1 MNNSKSQSDPMMNNG
16 IDWFDIISDK
26 RIQSIK
32 SAIYSRLSDELDIE
46 GILTFQNEL
55 IQHSLYFLSDQEI
68 NDLIDEIKNDR
79 NQNQIEI
86 VRYYWKTKDQGY
98 LLYVLY
104 KDDQNFLVLF
114 LESHIS
120 YIQARQKV
128 YKFISYLKEISEA
141 IYRESTK
148 ELIKKQEASQTEEAN
163 QTFTEEIDLDLES
176 DLIAAIKEKE
186 TQDQS
191 EIDKPIPIQ
200 DQEIEQGTE
209 KKLNL
214 DTTIPHKKSDFST
227 NTVVQTDYDSIDN
240 QNEIEIELSE
250 NLSSKI
256 HTKIHQPKN
265 ISHTISNL
273 EDQNNVSINNYSFNK
288 KRIQND
294 LPKQEKTG
302 DLPDLDQPIEVN
314 SNAALNWED
323 EIDPIIWETGKVE
336 GIDTSEPLFED
347 VPAGNPEFDS
357 AILIPNKQN
366 DERIEKISEKLSKTN
381 NIPKDWLPEKE
392 SMLSRNAF
400 ISDLLNDEKPSPKEI
415 KLSRPNVKRNPLN
428 IEIQDYRNESGSKIN
443 LQYSILLVTRYP
455 QEPITSVLD
464 QLIKEA
470 IRYIALAYNWR
481 IKQIKNYHQAYSIVA
496 DVEPQTSPKQFISTI
511 SKYTSMHIFENSNN
525 LRKKYLSKSF
535 WAEDYL
541 LENQSD
547 IFTENLIKEF
557 IDLVRNRQGL

>member
-1 MNNSKSQSDPMMNNG
+1 MNNSEKQSESINNNG

-86 VRYYWKTKDQGY
+86 VRYYWKSKEQGY

-114 LESHIS
+114 LDSHIS
-120 YIQARQKV
+120 YTQARQKV

-148 ELIKKQEASQTEEAN
+148 ELINQEQNEDSEIKDFEEKEDFN
-163 QTFTEEIDLDLES
+163 EEIDLELES
-176 DLIAAIKEKE
+176 ELLAVKKDTDIFDKLDINIE
-186 TQDQS
+186 TSEQDS
-191 EIDKPIPIQ
+191 IDSNF
-200 DQEIEQGTE
+200 EF
-209 KKLNL
+209 
-214 DTTIPHKKSDFST
+214 DTTIPHKKQNYSS
-227 NTVVQTDYDSIDN
+227 NTIVESEKKEKTID
-240 QNEIEIELSE
+240 QIDQIQADISE
-250 NLSSKI
+250 QSQSKV
-256 HTKIHQPKN
+256 HTKIHQPPV
-265 ISHTISNL
+265 SHTISNL
-273 EDQNNVSINNYSFNK
+273 EDKNNISIKNYSFNK
-288 KRIQND
+288 KHLQSVIED
-294 LPKQEKTG
+294 PKNTG
-302 DLPDLDQPIEVN
+302 DLPDLDQPIEVDA
-314 SNAALNWED
+314 NAAINWDED
-323 EIDPIIWETGKVE
+323 LDPIIWETGKVE
-336 GIDTSEPLFED
+336 GIDTSEPLFDD
-347 VPAGNPEFDS
+347 VPVGNPDFE
-357 AILIPNKQN
+357 LENQMPQN
-366 DERIEKISEKLSKTN
+366 QYDQRIEKISEKLSKTN

-392 SMLSRNAF
+392 SMLNRNEF
-400 ISDLLNDEKPSPKEI
+400 ISDLLNDDQPKPREI
-415 KLSRPNVKRNPLN
+415 KLSRPNVKRTSINAN
-428 IEIQDYRNESGSKIN
+428 IRDYRNESGSKIN
-443 LQYSILLVTRYP
+443 LQYSIVLVTRYP
-455 QEPITSVLD
+455 QESISPVID

-470 IRYIALAYNWR
+470 IKHIALAYNWR
-481 IKQIKNYHQAYSIVA
+481 IKAIKNYKEAYSIVA
-496 DVEPQTSPKQFISTI
+496 DVEPRTSPKQFISTI
-511 SKYTSMHIFENSNN
+511 SKYTSMHIFENSNA
-525 LRKKYLSKSF
+525 LRKKYLSKNF